1 MAKKEKI
8 VDLKSKPEKVTTE
21 QLKRIKKLINTIN
34 STYAEIGRLES
45 HKQNIL
51 QQLSSM
57 NMQMVQ
63 IQEELQKEYG
73 TNDVNI
79 VDGTINYE
87 EENGEVNKKD

>member
-8 VDLKSKPEKVTTE
+8 VDLKSKAEKVTAE
-21 QLKRIKKLINTIN
+21 ELQKIQKLINTIN
-34 STYAEIGRLES
+34 SNYAEIGRVES

-51 QQLSSM
+51 HQLSSM
-57 NMQMVQ
+57 ISQMVKL
-63 IQEELQKEYG
+63 QEELKKEYG
-73 TNDVNI
+73 TNDINI

>member
-21 QLKRIKKLINTIN
+21 ELKKIQKLINTIN
-34 STYAEIGRLES
+34 STYAEIGRIEA

-51 QQLSSM
+51 HQLSSM
-57 NMQMVQ
+57 NTQMVQ
-63 IQEELQKEYG
+63 LQEELKKEYG